1 MAEVDP
7 NKVIQKLAMRIANDA
22 IQLAFAQAAAENAA
36 ETQVKTP
43 VADNASAEGI

>member
-22 IQLAFAQAAAENAA
+22 IQLAMTQVAAENAA
-36 ETQVKTP
+36 ESQPGAP
-43 VADNASAEGI
+43 VADNASAEGV